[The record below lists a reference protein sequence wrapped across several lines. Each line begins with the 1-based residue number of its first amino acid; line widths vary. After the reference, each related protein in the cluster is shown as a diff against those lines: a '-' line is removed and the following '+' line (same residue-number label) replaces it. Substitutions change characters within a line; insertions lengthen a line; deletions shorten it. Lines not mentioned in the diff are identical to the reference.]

1 MNNMKYTIL
10 NIFLFLAIG
19 ISMMAC
25 GNDDDNLS
33 NGGEKTDQVTLEVTL
48 PQTLDGSDLETS
60 SNRLRCILEIWSKE
74 EEPRLIYR
82 AEEVKTGTQS
92 EEFLLNFTLQPDE
105 YGYLIWVDYIDGNA
119 ETEQKNIDGISYT
132 HYIDKYYD
140 TSNLQQITVKDAN
153 VFVNNEMC
161 DAFFVRGEF
170 RKENNACLLKTDL
183 ARPFTK
189 VSVREND
196 VDALEKIKGIS
207 FTYEFPA
214 RFNVNSGMVLAEKS
228 KVTYSRDNFHAGLA
242 PEGTLFFM
250 YIFSD
255 PEIVKMGALNLKFIT
270 QAGEEKEVV
279 IPEALV
285 ELERGKHIKV
295 SGNFMEKLPN
305 IDTDFEIIYNV
316 DVEDWNS
323 EDVSI
328 EKVN

>member
-1 MNNMKYTIL
+1 
-10 NIFLFLAIG
+10 
-19 ISMMAC
+19 MMAC

-33 NGGEKTDQVTLEVTL
+33 NGGEKLDQVTLKVAL
-48 PQTLDGSDLETS
+48 PQTLDESDLETT
-60 SNRLRCILEIWSKE
+60 SNQLRCILEIWSKE

-82 AEEVKTGTQS
+82 VEEVKTETQS

-105 YGYLIWVDYIDGNA
+105 YSYLVWVDYIDGNA
-119 ETEQKNIDGISYT
+119 ETEQKNIGCISYT

-140 TSNLQQITVKDAN
+140 TSVLQQITVKNAN
-153 VFVNNEMC
+153 AFVNNEMC
-161 DAFFVRGEF
+161 DAFFGRGEF
-170 RKENNACLLKTDL
+170 RKENKACLLKTDL
-183 ARPFTK
+183 VRPFTK
-189 VSVREND
+189 VSVCEND
-196 VDALEKIKGIS
+196 IDALEKMKGIS
-207 FTYEFPA
+207 FTYEFPTQ
-214 RFNVNSGMVLAEKS
+214 FNVKSGIVLAEKS
-228 KVTYSRDNFHAGLA
+228 KVTYSRDNFHAGLVQD
-242 PEGTLFFM
+242 GTLFFM

-255 PEIVKMGALNLKFIT
+255 LEIAQMGALNLKFVT
-270 QAGEEKEVV
+270 LAGEEKEVV

-316 DVEDWNS
+316 DVEDWSS